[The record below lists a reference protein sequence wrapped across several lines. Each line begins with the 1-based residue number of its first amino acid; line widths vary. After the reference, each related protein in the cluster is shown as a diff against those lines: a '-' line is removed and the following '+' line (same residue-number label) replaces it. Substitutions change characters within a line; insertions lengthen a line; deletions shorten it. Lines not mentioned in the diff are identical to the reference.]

1 MKVPLIYLSTFFT
14 LSLVLASASYSQTK
28 LTWIELGNMAFE
40 VGQGG
45 MSTPDFSEKIKHLDG
60 KEVIIEGYVIP
71 MDVEGKT
78 YALSAY
84 PNASCFFCG
93 AAGQESIMRMELKDH
108 RIRYAVDEYHVFK
121 GKLVLNYLPNDF
133 FYILKE
139 AEEIK

>member
-1 MKVPLIYLSTFFT
+1 MNFQLTFTHILFGFLLISGFST
-14 LSLVLASASYSQTK
+14 YGQTK
-28 LTWIELGNMAFE
+28 ITWIELGNLAFE

-45 MSTPDFSEKIKHLDG
+45 MSTLDFSEKIKQLEG
-60 KEVIIEGYVIP
+60 QEVIIEGYVIP

-84 PNASCFFCG
+84 PNASCFCG
-93 AAGQESIMRMELKDH
+93 AAGQESIMRLELKDH

-133 FYILKE
+133 FYILKK